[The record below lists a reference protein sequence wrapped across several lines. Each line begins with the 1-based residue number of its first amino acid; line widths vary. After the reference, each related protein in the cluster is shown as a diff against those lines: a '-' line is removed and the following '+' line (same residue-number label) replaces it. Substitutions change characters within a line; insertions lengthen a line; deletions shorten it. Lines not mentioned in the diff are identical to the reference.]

1 MNHIVLARKWRPKKF
16 ADLVGQNTSVTVLQ
30 NIINSGRL
38 HHAYLLTGTRGV
50 GKTTI
55 ARIIAKALNCLN
67 LQDAE
72 PCLQCSSC
80 TQIEAGYFVDVI
92 EIDAASN
99 TGVDNIRE
107 LIETAQYTPTS
118 GKYKIYIIDEV
129 HMLSK
134 SAFNAMLKTL
144 EEPPA
149 HAIFILATTDLQKV
163 PITVLSRCLQL
174 KLRNLLLP
182 EIEQHLAYVLTQE
195 QIQYESSALAHL
207 AIAANGS
214 MRDALSLLDQAIAFT
229 AGLLTETVIKQML
242 GITEEEFIFELL
254 DALSS
259 INSAQLINTAKTIY
273 TEGHDLAN
281 VLQSLSQQ
289 LCNISLIQL
298 AAETGDARMQH
309 YAKTI
314 SVNDI
319 QLYFE
324 IVNLGLEQL
333 SKVNDKYP
341 IFIMTLLRML
351 AFRIGSPRE
360 KDLVMQTSNFSLTE
374 NKVNLNH
381 AVTHIK
387 QQIEGIEAQQ
397 LEPATSSEQEVP
409 KTEPSSIAITEQ
421 LNLTETTKLTKKK
434 FDGDWFSLIKEL
446 ESSLGPH
453 LHLLLA
459 NSQLVSHTDNEFKIL
474 VDSQYETGFNQATIH
489 QLAEIFSGF
498 FKRDI
503 QLTSEFAG
511 KVNNTLKEQIQ
522 FEKEQKQ
529 LAAEAAIL
537 ADGNLNRI
545 LTQFSATITPG
556 SIKPV

>member
-174 KLRNLLLP
+174 KLRNLLPP

-195 QIQYESSALAHL
+195 QIQYESSALAPL
-207 AIAANGS
+207 ALAANGS

-259 INSAQLINTAKTIY
+259 LNSAQLIHTAKTIY

-341 IFIMTLLRML
+341 VFIMTLLRML

-387 QQIEGIEAQQ
+387 QQVEGIETQQ
-397 LEPATSSEQEVP
+397 IESATSAEQIVP
-409 KTEPSSIAITEQ
+409 KTEPSSIAVTEQ
-421 LNLTETTKLTKKK
+421 LTETTKLAKKK
-434 FDGDWFSLIKEL
+434 FDGNWFSLIKEL

-537 ADGNLNRI
+537 ADENLNRI

>member
-1 MNHIVLARKWRPKKF
+1 
-16 ADLVGQNTSVTVLQ
+16 
-30 NIINSGRL
+30 
-38 HHAYLLTGTRGV
+38 
-50 GKTTI
+50 
-55 ARIIAKALNCLN
+55 
-67 LQDAE
+67 
-72 PCLQCSSC
+72 
-80 TQIEAGYFVDVI
+80 
-92 EIDAASN
+92 
-99 TGVDNIRE
+99 
-107 LIETAQYTPTS
+107 
-118 GKYKIYIIDEV
+118 
-129 HMLSK
+129 
-134 SAFNAMLKTL
+134 
-144 EEPPA
+144 
-149 HAIFILATTDLQKV
+149 
-163 PITVLSRCLQL
+163 
-174 KLRNLLLP
+174 
-182 EIEQHLAYVLTQE
+182 
-195 QIQYESSALAHL
+195 
-207 AIAANGS
+207 S

-259 INSAQLINTAKTIY
+259 LNNVQLINTAKTIY

-341 IFIMTLLRML
+341 VFIMTLLRML

-387 QQIEGIEAQQ
+387 QQVEGIEAQQ

-421 LNLTETTKLTKKK
+421 LNLTETTKLAKKK

-474 VDSQYETGFNQATIH
+474 VDSQYEAGFNQATIH
-489 QLAEIFSGF
+489 QLAEIFSSF

-537 ADGNLNRI
+537 ADENLNRI

>member
-174 KLRNLLLP
+174 KLRNLLPP

-195 QIQYESSALAHL
+195 QIKYESPALATL

-214 MRDALSLLDQAIAFT
+214 MRDS
-229 AGLLTETVIKQML
+229 
-242 GITEEEFIFELL
+242 
-254 DALSS
+254 
-259 INSAQLINTAKTIY
+259 
-273 TEGHDLAN
+273 
-281 VLQSLSQQ
+281 
-289 LCNISLIQL
+289 
-298 AAETGDARMQH
+298 
-309 YAKTI
+309 
-314 SVNDI
+314 
-319 QLYFE
+319 
-324 IVNLGLEQL
+324 
-333 SKVNDKYP
+333 
-341 IFIMTLLRML
+341 
-351 AFRIGSPRE
+351 
-360 KDLVMQTSNFSLTE
+360 
-374 NKVNLNH
+374 
-381 AVTHIK
+381 
-387 QQIEGIEAQQ
+387 
-397 LEPATSSEQEVP
+397 
-409 KTEPSSIAITEQ
+409 
-421 LNLTETTKLTKKK
+421 
-434 FDGDWFSLIKEL
+434 
-446 ESSLGPH
+446 
-453 LHLLLA
+453 
-459 NSQLVSHTDNEFKIL
+459 
-474 VDSQYETGFNQATIH
+474 
-489 QLAEIFSGF
+489 
-498 FKRDI
+498 
-503 QLTSEFAG
+503 
-511 KVNNTLKEQIQ
+511 
-522 FEKEQKQ
+522 
-529 LAAEAAIL
+529 
-537 ADGNLNRI
+537 
-545 LTQFSATITPG
+545 
-556 SIKPV
+556 